1 MLIRRG
7 ARGDRVKDIQR
18 ALNDKGFGQVGVDGI
33 FGKGTEL
40 AVKRF
45 QKASGLGVDGIVGPN
60 TMTALTTEEEPKQ
73 PEVSD
78 EPPPIIGVLEEKGYE
93 VYTDGQINT
102 IGVRSS
108 NTIANSFDDEMH
120 LVWVKNGLWQ
130 HKKYR
135 ITTDPGTY
143 CLEHPE
149 VYGRAAGTA
158 IMVPGSY
165 RAYKWDMHR
174 GKYETLCQ
182 RAAPIR
188 VWRDGDRNNILSFGH
203 DDDPGIEGWYGV
215 NLHHAGANSTR
226 VDKWSAGCQ
235 VFARIADW
243 EEAVK
248 IWKASEAEVF
258 TYTLITEDD
267 LSKET

>member
-1 MLIRRG
+1 VLIKVG
-7 ARGDRVKDIQR
+7 SRGDEVKDIQK
-18 ALNDKGFGQVGVDGI
+18 ALNDKGYGQIGVDGI
-33 FGKGTEL
+33 FGRGTEK

-45 QKASGLGVDGIVGPN
+45 QKASGLTADGIVGPN
-60 TMTALTTEEEPKQ
+60 TLKALQAAEEPKQ

-78 EPPPIIGVLEEKGYE
+78 EPPPIINVLKKKDYE
-93 VYTDGQINT
+93 VYTDGQINI
-102 IGVRSS
+102 IGVRSN
-108 NTIANSFDDEMH
+108 NTISNSFDDEMH
-120 LVWVKNGLWQ
+120 LVWVNNGLWQ

-188 VWRDGDRNNILSFGH
+188 VWRDNDRNNILSFGH

-215 NLHHAGANSTR
+215 NLHHAGENSTR
-226 VDKWSAGCQ
+226 VDEWSAGCQ

-243 EEAVK
+243 KEAVS
-248 IWKASEAEVF
+248 IWKASGAEVF

-267 LSKET
+267 LSEET

>member
-60 TMTALTTEEEPKQ
+60 TMTALTAEEEPKQ

-182 RAAPIR
+182 RASPIR
-188 VWRDGDRNNILSFGH
+188 VWRDGNRDNILSFGH

>member
-45 QKASGLGVDGIVGPN
+45 QRASGLGVDGIVGPN
-60 TMTALTTEEEPKQ
+60 TMTALTADEEPKQ

-78 EPPPIIGVLEEKGYE
+78 DPPPIIGVLEEKGYE

-102 IGVRSS
+102 IGVRSNNPIS
-108 NTIANSFDDEMH
+108 NSFDDEMH

-182 RAAPIR
+182 RASPIR
-188 VWRDGDRNNILSFGH
+188 VWRDGNRDNILDYGH
-203 DDDPGIEGWYGV
+203 DEGIEGWYGV
-215 NLHHAGANSTR
+215 NLHHAGENSTR

>member
-1 MLIRRG
+1 MLLRKG
-7 ARGDRVKDIQR
+7 SRGDEVKEVQGL
-18 ALNDKGFGQVGVDGI
+18 LNDKGYGQIGVDGI
-33 FGKGTEL
+33 FGRGTEK

-45 QKASGLGVDGIVGPN
+45 QAASGLPADGIVGPN
-60 TMTALTTEEEPKQ
+60 TMKVLSAQEETEQ
-73 PEVSD
+73 PTLSD
-78 EPPPIIGVLEEKGYE
+78 EPPPIISALKNKGYD

-102 IGVRSS
+102 IGVRSNNPIS
-108 NTIANSFDDEMH
+108 NSFDDEIH
-120 LVWVKNGLWQ
+120 LVWVYNELWQ

-158 IMVPGSY
+158 IMVPGQY
-165 RAYKWDMHR
+165 RSYKWDMHR

-188 VWRDGDRNNILSFGH
+188 VWRDGNKDNILDYGH
-203 DDDPGIEGWYGV
+203 DEGIEGWYGV
-215 NLHHAGANSTR
+215 NLHHAGTNSTR

-235 VFARIADW
+235 VFARLADW
-243 EEAVK
+243 SEAVR
-248 IWKASEAEVF
+248 IWKASGAELF
-258 TYTLITEDD
+258 TYTLITEAD
-267 LSKET
+267 LN

>member
-1 MLIRRG
+1 MLIKYGSRG
-7 ARGDRVKDIQR
+7 SEVKKVQGL
-18 ALNDKGFGQVGVDGI
+18 LNDKGYGPIGADGI
-33 FGKGTEL
+33 FGKGTDK

-45 QKASGLGVDGIVGPN
+45 QAASGLPADGIVGPN
-60 TMTALTTEEEPKQ
+60 TMKALSAEEEAKQ

-78 EPPPIIGVLEEKGYE
+78 EPPPIISVLKAKGYD
-93 VYTDGQINT
+93 VYTDGQINI
-102 IGVRSS
+102 IGVRSNNPIS
-108 NTIANSFDDEMH
+108 NSFDDEMH
-120 LVWVKNGLWQ
+120 LVWVQNELWQ

-135 ITTDPGTY
+135 ITTDPGTF

-158 IMVPGSY
+158 IMVPGQY

-188 VWRDGDRNNILSFGH
+188 VWRDGNKDNILDYGH
-203 DDDPGIEGWYGV
+203 DEGVEGWYGV
-215 NLHHAGANSTR
+215 NLHHAGINSTR

-235 VFARIADW
+235 VFARLADW
-243 EEAVK
+243 SEAVR
-248 IWKASEAEVF
+248 IWKASGAELF

-267 LSKET
+267 IS